1 MNFIKKYNLK
11 FHENIK
17 NKTSFKNIQKYHS
30 NISKLNCM
38 KIFS

>member
-17 NKTSFKNIQKYHS
+17 NKISFKYLFKNIIQ
-30 NISKLNCM
+30 
-38 KIFS
+38 IFQN